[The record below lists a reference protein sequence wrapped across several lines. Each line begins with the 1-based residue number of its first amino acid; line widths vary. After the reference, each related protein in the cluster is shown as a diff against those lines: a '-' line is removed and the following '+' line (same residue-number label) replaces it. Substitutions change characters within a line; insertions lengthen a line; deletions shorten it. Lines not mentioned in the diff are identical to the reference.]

1 MALAPAE
8 IFPEKTGWRRNR
20 PPTLAICPA
29 VDILST
35 TITAL
40 NLKYIKAITTMSS
53 SITFVTSNA
62 TEERFVLKI
71 GKPDENHT
79 YKEYDALRAL
89 NHPCIPRVYALFSGE
104 GRLGVMMQCMEGST
118 LDQSMPR
125 KGSARARTLARQLL
139 QAVAHAHESGIA
151 HREISHDNIVFD
163 GETLGLIDWN
173 YSISRSGAP
182 RRSYEMD
189 RREGL
194 LVRPEIA
201 KSLNLSEKVM
211 ASLKLI
217 GDVRDFSEWE
227 NRPGTSSTAASGV
240 QERPE
245 TCGETAPTK
254 DADRASDIGVFDSDI
269 SGRCSSA
276 PTSPFF
282 GESFDGYGKIE
293 YRAAPGQE
301 GNWYQQDAYACGLI
315 LRDLQG
321 SADILETVANGLLA
335 PPEERLSVSD
345 AAAILTGEL

>member
-1 MALAPAE
+1 MELLHLKKRSTSTVLRNGQKGRTSRPARDRQE
-8 IFPEKTGWRRNR
+8 PE
-20 PPTLAICPA
+20 
-29 VDILST
+29 S
-35 TITAL
+35 
-40 NLKYIKAITTMSS
+40 
-53 SITFVTSNA
+53 F
-62 TEERFVLKI
+62 
-71 GKPDENHT
+71 
-79 YKEYDALRAL
+79 
-89 NHPCIPRVYALFSGE
+89 GE
-104 GRLGVMMQCMEGST
+104 
-118 LDQSMPR
+118 
-125 KGSARARTLARQLL
+125 
-139 QAVAHAHESGIA
+139 
-151 HREISHDNIVFD
+151 SHGF
-163 GETLGLIDWN
+163 
-173 YSISRSGAP
+173 A
-182 RRSYEMD
+182 
-189 RREGL
+189 
-194 LVRPEIA
+194 
-201 KSLNLSEKVM
+201 
-211 ASLKLI
+211 KLI